1 MSEFESSILKLYK
14 KTAFQRLTAYY
25 SQSTVF
31 NVLGVER
38 SEKRHSAFLEWLLNP
53 ESAHGLK
60 ELPLRKL
67 LSLVAAKADDEYKC
81 YYQQVREH
89 LITGNYSMQMEC
101 VKTEQSII
109 GLANGNSEKFKDVV
123 ETNDNGGFKQDAQ
136 NRFDIWMLLNI
147 KFEDENG
154 VEQRWSLPIVVENKI
169 YSTEGNA
176 NDPKR
181 AQTTR
186 YMRAVNIL
194 KNVVCP
200 DPNYSQPLLVYLTP
214 SDTKKGPTDQ
224 AFIHITYQD
233 LLDHVLQPCSM
244 VSASQASSADTRA
257 LIDGYV
263 RNLSCPSNRDGEN
276 VKDYSILAIA
286 DTESHDLETIFA
298 SEAFKTALSA
308 IYPNEA
314 QVLLGE
320 EASAVEDKQTM
331 IDQFWNANE
340 NLFKIV
346 LYNHFKGDE
355 EKMKAVRK
363 IVKVSNRDNTRYFV
377 AVKQGAPWL
386 NSHAASK
393 SETSFLIFKAYCEL
407 QHEKNPSAL
416 LTLDDLRREFDCEL
430 NSYYHNRFLQ
440 YLFYDFD
447 EEVTVDVSAH
457 KWFGKEIC
465 PDSNTWDFY
474 WDEAHQLPHVAGDVR
489 NVKMWRKDDFDRL
502 VEKARKIGI
511 VVEPKE
517 YEDAHL

>member
-14 KTAFQRLTAYY
+14 KTAFQRLNAYY
-25 SQSTVF
+25 SQITVF

-38 SEKRHSAFLEWLLNP
+38 SEKRHSAFLEWLFNP

-176 NDPKR
+176 SDPKR

-244 VSASQASSADTRA
+244 VSVSQASSADTRA

-308 IYPNEA
+308 IYPIEA

-363 IVKVSNRDNTRYFV
+363 IVKASNRDNTRYLV
-377 AVKQGAPWL
+377 GLKAGEWL
-386 NSHAASK
+386 NDNGRPASK
-393 SETSFLIFKAYCEL
+393 SEASFLIFKAFCEQWKM
-407 QHEKNPSAL
+407 QHPNDAL
-416 LTLDDLRREFDCEL
+416 TIDHLRQTFTTDL
-430 NSYYHNRFLQ
+430 NSYYDKRWLSF
-440 YLFYDFD
+440 LFYDFD
-447 EEVTVDVSAH
+447 DTVTVDVKDS
-457 KWFGKEIC
+457 KYFGNEIT
-465 PDSNTWDFY
+465 DQDNWDFY
-474 WDEAHQLPHVAGDVR
+474 WDDAHKLPFVEGDVR
-489 NVKMWRKDDFDRL
+489 SVKMWRKNDFDKL
-502 VEKARKIGI
+502 KEKAQTLGI
-511 VVEPKE
+511 IVEAIE
-517 YEDAHL
+517 